1 MDPEVRTYLIAAGL
15 VVVALLGLVVVW
27 KVAASFLRL
36 SFWIL
41 ILGLLLTAGWWLLS
55 RQGLMPTPGRGSP
68 SAPVPGTNPP
78 PAASIPR
85 PHRAA

>member
-36 SFWIL
+36 FFWIL
-41 ILGLLLTAGWWLLS
+41 ILGFLLAAGWWLLY
-55 RQGLMPTPGRGSP
+55 RQGLVPAPGWGSP
-68 SAPVPGTNPP
+68 SAPAPGATPQ
-78 PAASIPR
+78 PAASIPGS
-85 PHRAA
+85 HRAA